1 VIRAWRAANRIAPP
15 LPFARAVLDRERV
28 PLRDTSSVGYMATQ
42 RIFVSGRVQGVGFR
56 DWVVRTAQR
65 TGLTGWVRNMRDGR
79 VEILVSGEEEAVAR
93 LVEGCGE
100 GSPLA
105 RVDHVEAFPAEGEK
119 QAKGFTKRFT
129 A

>member
-1 VIRAWRAANRIAPP
+1 M
-15 LPFARAVLDRERV
+15 
-28 PLRDTSSVGYMATQ
+28 GTQ
-42 RIFVSGRVQGVGFR
+42 RILVSGRVQGVGYR

-65 TGLTGWVRNMRDGR
+65 TGLTGWVRNVKDGR
-79 VEILVSGEEEAVAR
+79 VEILASGDDETVAK
-93 LVEGCGE
+93 LIEGCHE

-105 RVDHVEAFPAEGEK
+105 RVDHVEAYAAEGEK

>member
-1 VIRAWRAANRIAPP
+1 MV
-15 LPFARAVLDRERV
+15 
-28 PLRDTSSVGYMATQ
+28 TQ
-42 RIFVSGRVQGVGFR
+42 RILVSGRVQGVGFR

-65 TGLTGWVRNMRDGR
+65 SGLTGWVRNVKDGR
-79 VEILVSGEEEAVAR
+79 VEILVSGEDETVAK
-93 LVEGCGE
+93 LVEGCHE

-105 RVDHVEAFPAEGEK
+105 RVEHVEAFSAEGEK